1 LGSEPDPHRHVPLVR
16 QLGDLGDFL
25 PPPDVPRVQ
34 PDAVRPR
41 FDRFQRQRVVEVD
54 VGDHRDRRL
63 GDDRP
68 QRLGV
73 LLARHRAAHH
83 VGARVGDLA
92 DLIHR
97 RGQVRGLGLGHRLH
111 GDRRAAA
118 DRHPSHEYLPFRS
131 HV

>member
-1 LGSEPDPHRHVPLVR
+1 LTPIRIGTLLVR

-25 PPPDVPRVQ
+25 PPADVPRVE
-34 PDAVRPR
+34 PDRVRPR

-83 VGARVGDLA
+83 VRARVRHLA
-92 DLIHR
+92 DLIQR

-111 GDRRAAA
+111 RDRRATADRQAA
-118 DRHPSHEYLPFRS
+118 DEDLPFGS
-131 HV
+131 HI